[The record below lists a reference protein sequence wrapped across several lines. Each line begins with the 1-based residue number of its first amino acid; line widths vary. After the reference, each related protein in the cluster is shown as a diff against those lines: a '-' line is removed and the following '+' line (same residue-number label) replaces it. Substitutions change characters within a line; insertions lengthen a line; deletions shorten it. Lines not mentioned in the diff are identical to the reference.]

1 MEQEKRKFEAKGL
14 KVAALSYDSA
24 ALLADF
30 ASRRGISYPLLAD
43 SGSRVIR
50 AFNLL
55 NENFPKDHPWFG
67 VPFPGTFIID
77 GKGVVTAKYFE
88 SDHRDRYTA
97 ANIFAKTFRS
107 GTGDSF
113 GAAETPHLT
122 VRYSASNQI
131 VKAGSRLELTVEL
144 NLKPKFHVYAPGV
157 QPSYKPIAWTMDDS
171 TAWRAHP
178 IAFPASRILR
188 LEAIDE
194 SVPVYEGS
202 LRLSRDLSI
211 GQGAEVRPALA
222 AGNELVIK
230 GALKYQA
237 CDDRECYPPVSVPL
251 EWKFRY
257 ESHDNARAPAHLQ
270 RKPGDNK

>member
-1 MEQEKRKFEAKGL
+1 MEQQKPKFEAKGL
-14 KVAALSYDSA
+14 RVAALSYDSP

-30 ASRRGISYPLLAD
+30 ARRRGITYPLLAD

-77 GKGVVTAKYFE
+77 GKGVITAKYFE

-97 ANIFAKTFRS
+97 AGIFSKTFSS
-107 GTGDSF
+107 GGGDAWSTV
-113 GAAETPHLT
+113 ETPHLT
-122 VRYSASNQI
+122 VRYSASDQT
-131 VKAGSRLELTVEL
+131 VKAGSRLELMVEL
-144 NLKPKFHVYAPGV
+144 NLKSKFHVYAPGV
-157 QPSYKPIAWTMDDS
+157 QASYKPIAWTMDDS
-171 TAWRAHP
+171 TAWRAHA

-194 SVPVYEGS
+194 SVPVFEGS
-202 LRLSRDLSI
+202 FRLSRDLSI
-211 GQGAEVRPALA
+211 GQGAEVRPALTG
-222 AGNELVIK
+222 GNELVIK

-237 CDDRECYPPVSVPL
+237 CDDRECYPPVSIPL
-251 EWKFRY
+251 EWRFRY
-257 ESHDNARAPAHLQ
+257 ESHDNERAPAELQ
-270 RKPGDNK
+270 RKPSDGN